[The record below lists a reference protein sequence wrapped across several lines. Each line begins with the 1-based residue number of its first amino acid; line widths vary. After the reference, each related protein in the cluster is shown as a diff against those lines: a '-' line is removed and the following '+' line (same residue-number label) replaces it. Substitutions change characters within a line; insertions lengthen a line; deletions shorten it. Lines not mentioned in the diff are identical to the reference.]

1 MKPYRDHIRTML
13 FILLMWVAFIY
24 ARQGCPSA
32 TEIAE
37 AARGNRDDVP
47 EQSTDSIA
55 LADD

>member
-1 MKPYRDHIRTML
+1 ML